1 MENIILRRN
10 APHVYAFLSLIN
22 DDLDQ
27 TDTLDQKKILDCGA
41 GGLVPPLVLFHQH
54 GLQAWGIDESDEQ
67 LQRAEAFCE
76 QHGINMNLSAGDM
89 RQMSFDDETFDY
101 VYEHYSMCHLSKKD
115 TACAIG
121 EMFRVLKKGGLC
133 FLGVIS
139 MDTWPKSVLG
149 EEKEPGEF
157 WGEEHGE
164 PTAHSLFTEQESDQL
179 VSAWEIVGKEKM
191 VTYLRGFAEQ
201 TSLED
206 WMGFY
211 PEVQNEYSEETWKAK
226 YETRANEFQY
236 AHTYYFLRKPA

>member
-1 MENIILRRN
+1 MKNVVLRHN
-10 APHVYAFLSLIN
+10 APFVYAFLSFIN
-22 DDLDQ
+22 ADQ
-27 TDTLDQKKILDCGA
+27 DETETLDQKKILDCGA

-54 GLQAWGIDESDEQ
+54 GFQTWGIDASDEQ

-76 QHGINMNLSAGDM
+76 QHSIHMNLSAGDM

-115 TACAIG
+115 TARAIG
-121 EMFRVLKKGGLC
+121 EMYRVLKKGGLC

-139 MDTWPKSVLG
+139 MDTWPKSVMG

-157 WGEEHGE
+157 WGQEHGE
-164 PTAHSLFTEQESDQL
+164 LTAHSLFTDQESDQL

-191 VTYLRGFAEQ
+191 VTYLHGFAEK

-206 WMGFY
+206 WMSFY
-211 PEVQNEYSEETWKAK
+211 PEVQNDYSKEAWKAK
-226 YETRANEFQY
+226 YEKRADKFQY
-236 AHTYYFLRKPA
+236 AHTYYFLRKSA